1 MNLTDT
7 LQHWLQGQINTAV
20 DGHNSRLEYLESNMT
35 HAKHLEERIKSLEL
49 RCATLSDRLQAIEA
63 QVTAAPFIQLYERL
77 QNLEKAYPD
86 MATTKDLLKE
96 TDPAVMVDKMHSF
109 LDRELNSKL
118 QAYVRRCDIEEDVRA
133 VLEGLSL
140 STRIKSVE

>member
-1 MNLTDT
+1 
-7 LQHWLQGQINTAV
+7 
-20 DGHNSRLEYLESNMT
+20 MT

-63 QVTAAPFIQLYERL
+63 QATAVPFIQLYERL

-96 TDPAVMVDKMHSF
+96 TDPAAMVDKMHSF

-118 QAYVRRCDIEEDVRA
+118 QAYVRRIF
-133 VLEGLSL
+133 LPMSL
-140 STRIKSVE
+140 RGSRKVA